1 MLRPGDTMLLFTDW
15 LSELRTATGEVLGL
29 DGVDEILAE
38 HAALDP
44 EHLLDDLVKTAR
56 GPRATRATTS
66 PLLALRATGD
76 G

>member
-1 MLRPGDTMLLFTDW
+1 M
-15 LSELRTATGEVLGL
+15 LGL